1 MVPAACATQDLR
13 VSPAPTQSF
22 DVEATVLAHQ
32 PLARRL
38 ARRYARG
45 DADLLE
51 ELEQVA
57 ALGLVKAA
65 RRFEPAR
72 GTAFQTF
79 AIPTVLGELR
89 RHFRSTRWAAH
100 VPRRLQEAYLT
111 VRETESQ
118 MTAESGCAP
127 SAADLSARLGWP
139 VEELLEVRSAAS
151 ALAPVSLDAS
161 GVGDD
166 EEAAPLTERLGGEDS
181 GYAATE
187 LRDELEQ
194 AIALLDPPADEALR
208 LRFEEQLTVKE
219 VAARIGVSP
228 SHASKLV
235 ERSLSTLRA
244 SLSPQVV

>member
-1 MVPAACATQDLR
+1 MEPEAGAVQDLR
-13 VSPAPTQSF
+13 MSPATTHSF
-22 DVEATVLAHQ
+22 DVDATVMAHQ
-32 PLARRL
+32 PLGRRL

-45 DADLLE
+45 DAELLE

-65 RRFEPAR
+65 RRFDPER

-89 RHFRSTRWAAH
+89 RHFRSTRWAVH
-100 VPRRLQEAYLT
+100 VPRRLQEAYLA

-118 MTAESGCAP
+118 MTAETGCAP
-127 SAADLSARLGWP
+127 SAADLCGRLGWP
-139 VEELLEVRSAAS
+139 VEELLEVHSATS
-151 ALAPVSLDAS
+151 ALTPVSLDAR

-166 EEAAPLTERLGGEDS
+166 EEAAPLVERVGSEDS
-181 GYAATE
+181 GYAAAE
-187 LRDELEQ
+187 LRDELQQ
-194 AIALLDPPADEALR
+194 AIALLDPPADEAVR

-244 SLSPQVV
+244 IMRPQAV